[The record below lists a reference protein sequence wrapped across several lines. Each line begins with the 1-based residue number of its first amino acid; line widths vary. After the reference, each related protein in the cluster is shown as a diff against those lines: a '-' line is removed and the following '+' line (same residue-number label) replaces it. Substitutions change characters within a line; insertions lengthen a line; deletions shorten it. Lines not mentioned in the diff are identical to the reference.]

1 MFYAMKKFVMF
12 VVALLFTATA
22 PLLAENASQAT
33 VDPTQTG
40 SITVHITGLRNL
52 NGMVGASLYA
62 SKKGFPDTP
71 ERSYAT
77 LVKKITATED
87 TFVFENV
94 PYGTYAISVLHDE
107 NGNGKMDKNFF
118 GLPTEGCGISTN
130 PKIGMGGPKYNDSV
144 FTLNSKQ
151 LEMTIGMRYLF
162 KNK

>member
-1 MFYAMKKFVMF
+1 MKNFVMF
-12 VVALLFTATA
+12 AVALFFTAAA
-22 PLLAENASQAT
+22 PLYAENATQGT

-40 SITVHITGLRNL
+40 SIVVHIKELRNL

-77 LVKKITATED
+77 LVKKITAAED

>member
-1 MFYAMKKFVMF
+1 MKNFVMF
-12 VVALLFTATA
+12 AVALFFTAAA
-22 PLLAENASQAT
+22 PLYAENATQGT
-33 VDPTQTG
+33 VDPSQTG
-40 SITVHITGLRNL
+40 SIVVHIKELRNL

-77 LVKKITATED
+77 LVKKITAAED

>member
-1 MFYAMKKFVMF
+1 MKKFVMF

-151 LEMTIGMRYLF
+151 LEMTIDVRYLF
-162 KNK
+162 KK

>member
-1 MFYAMKKFVMF
+1 MKKFVMF
-12 VVALLFTATA
+12 VVALFFTATA
-22 PLLAENASQAT
+22 PLLAENATQGT

>member
-1 MFYAMKKFVMF
+1 MKKFIPLVI
-12 VVALLFTATA
+12 ALLFTATA
-22 PLLAENASQAT
+22 PLMAENATKET

-40 SITVHITGLRNL
+40 NITVHIKELRHS
-52 NGMVGASLYA
+52 NGMLGASLYA

-77 LVKKITATED
+77 LVKKMTTTED

-130 PKIGMGGPKYNDSV
+130 PKIGMGGPKYTDSV

-151 LEMTIGMRYLF
+151 LEITIGIRYLF
-162 KNK
+162 KSKVP

>member
-1 MFYAMKKFVMF
+1 MKKFVMF

-71 ERSYAT
+71 ERSYAS

-94 PYGTYAISVLHDE
+94 PYGTYAIRVLHDE

>member
-1 MFYAMKKFVMF
+1 MKKFIPLVI
-12 VVALLFTATA
+12 ALLFTATA
-22 PLLAENASQAT
+22 PLMAENATQGT

-40 SITVHITGLRNL
+40 SIVVHIKELRNL

>member
-1 MFYAMKKFVMF
+1 MKNFVMF
-12 VVALLFTATA
+12 AVALFFTAAA
-22 PLLAENASQAT
+22 PLYAENATQGT

-40 SITVHITGLRNL
+40 NITVHIKELRNL

>member
-1 MFYAMKKFVMF
+1 MKKFVMF

-144 FTLNSKQ
+144 FTLNSKK

>member
-1 MFYAMKKFVMF
+1 MKKFVMF

-151 LEMTIGMRYLF
+151 IEMTIGMRYLF